1 MAEIGSIIDG
11 KYEILTELGHGGMS
25 VVYLAMDRRLKKQ
38 WAVKEAK
45 KKPPGQSNIVGLTP
59 VSEAEMLTKL
69 NHPNIVRIV
78 DIVDQND
85 TIYIIEDFVEGKSLA
100 EEVKHGPSTP
110 EDVVLWGSQLC
121 DVLEYLHTRSPKII
135 YRDMKPAN
143 VQLLPDRQQIKLLD
157 FGIAKK
163 YKPQNVGDTTNVGTR
178 GYAAPEQFDAKVQ
191 SDARTD
197 VYSLGITLRSL
208 LMGKTPYDVEFYDD
222 IRKQNPAVTDGLI
235 KVLNKATAQNP
246 ANRYQSAADFKY
258 ALQHYHDRDE
268 AVIRIRQRKL
278 NAFRGLIAAAISF
291 FMIGAIL
298 MPLSFVVRNHDYQDK
313 LSSGKYE
320 ECIAIDPTRADAYQ
334 GYVESAS
341 ANQLATLPD
350 YIGQYTQIKDT
361 EDRNAVGFEI
371 ALRVELNS
379 NLDKKDALDNACKYY
394 RSFASTDPDSIRILP
409 NQPFD
414 IKNGL
419 ESVDIPASIATIK
432 LYYAQIYQAVAN
444 YSNDPDANGAAKNL
458 DEVMK
463 NLQTIRSFLEE
474 NKDQLAAYDALYN
487 SANTSDA
494 ECQGIYDFMVKSQA
508 NCLIDNK
515 AYFLPKRAAALQCFF
530 DDSISQK
537 AKQNFKEN
545 T

>member
-1 MAEIGSIIDG
+1 MAGIGSIIDG

-121 DVLEYLHTRSPKII
+121 DVLEYLHTQSPKII

-191 SDARTD
+191 SDACTD

-278 NAFRGLIAAAISF
+278 N
-291 FMIGAIL
+291 
-298 MPLSFVVRNHDYQDK
+298 D
-313 LSSGKYE
+313 
-320 ECIAIDPTRADAYQ
+320 
-334 GYVESAS
+334 
-341 ANQLATLPD
+341 
-350 YIGQYTQIKDT
+350 
-361 EDRNAVGFEI
+361 
-371 ALRVELNS
+371 
-379 NLDKKDALDNACKYY
+379 
-394 RSFASTDPDSIRILP
+394 
-409 NQPFD
+409 
-414 IKNGL
+414 
-419 ESVDIPASIATIK
+419 
-432 LYYAQIYQAVAN
+432 
-444 YSNDPDANGAAKNL
+444 
-458 DEVMK
+458 
-463 NLQTIRSFLEE
+463 
-474 NKDQLAAYDALYN
+474 
-487 SANTSDA
+487 
-494 ECQGIYDFMVKSQA
+494 
-508 NCLIDNK
+508 
-515 AYFLPKRAAALQCFF
+515 
-530 DDSISQK
+530 
-537 AKQNFKEN
+537 
-545 T
+545 